1 MKAIVTGVAG
11 FIGSHLAER
20 LIGSDYDVIGVDCFT
35 PYYPEWYK
43 RANLAGLIAN
53 RRFRLIGSDIIE
65 VEWGELLSEADVVCH
80 LAAQPGVRA
89 SWGTRFDEY
98 VKDNIVATQRIL
110 EGAKGTGI
118 RKLVF
123 ASSSSVYGNPPTLPT
138 PETAPLRPISPYGVT
153 KLAAEQL
160 CRIYHE
166 DFGVP
171 VVILR
176 YFTVFGRRQRPDMA
190 LRRFIEAILDGREIH
205 LFGDGEQTR
214 DFTHV
219 SDVVSATTAAIASDH
234 AGEVFNVG
242 EGVSISVNAAVGTL
256 EEIIGK
262 SARVKRLKEREGD
275 ALHTWAD
282 CKKAGE
288 QLHYRPKVDFATGSR
303 EEFEWLK
310 ELRKHRSSEYS
321 IPSQRWWWGG
331 RQRTRC

>member
-11 FIGSHLAER
+11 FVGSHLAEG
-20 LIGSDYDVIGVDCFT
+20 LVAQGYEVVGYDCFT
-35 PYYPEWYK
+35 PYYPAWCK
-43 RANLAGLIAN
+43 RANLADIS
-53 RRFRLIGSDIIE
+53 RSDQFAL
-65 VEWGELLSEADVVCH
+65 VERDIVDVDWKAVLEDADVVCH

-89 SWGTRFDEY
+89 SWGEEFATY
-98 VKDNIVATQRIL
+98 VRNNVLGTQRIL
-110 EGAKGTGI
+110 EGAKETSL
-118 RKLVF
+118 RKFVF

-138 PETAPLRPISPYGVT
+138 PETAPLQPISPYGVT

-160 CRIYHE
+160 CRIYYE

-176 YFTVFGRRQRPDMA
+176 YFTVFGKRQRPDMA

-282 CKKAGE
+282 CRKAGK